1 MCVSDYVN
9 IHVCYIHMFVHIHTS
24 MYVIFMHIHM
34 HTYIHCV
41 SEKIAQ
47 TILSELC
54 QISINFNNFWQV
66 DDRIAEVLCH
76 IIYIF
81 HLTSLISPHYSVNH
95 KSTKFAVSQKKL

>member
-1 MCVSDYVN
+1 MCVWDYVN
-9 IHVCYIHMFVHIHTS
+9 IHVCYIRMFVHIHTS
-24 MYVIFMHIHM
+24 MYVIFMHIYM
-34 HTYIHCV
+34 HTDIHPYTLCLR
-41 SEKIAQ
+41 KNC
-47 TILSELC
+47 TNCLC
-54 QISINFNNFWQV
+54 QTSINFNNFWQV